1 MKYKFNII
9 YLLIF
14 IFLIF
19 FSSGCIN
26 FREDY
31 PIINYYSLSNT
42 SKKESREK
50 VLGILQVRNF
60 IAPNI
65 LSGQRILVENSDG
78 SSQRLYYHRWSDNF
92 DQLLTWLTI
101 TRLSEQK
108 IFYGGVVSQN
118 SNLIPNY
125 ILEGEILTL
134 RIINHRIP
142 DSSSV
147 ELSVKFSL
155 LGYNQDSSNFVLY
168 FTNTYKN
175 IAPRKSSQ
183 LAWISQSTNI
193 AANEIIEQM
202 ASELI
207 NKINQ

>member
-9 YLLIF
+9 YQLIL

-19 FSSGCIN
+19 FSPGCIN
-26 FREDY
+26 LREDY
-31 PIINYYSLSNT
+31 PTINYYSLTNT
-42 SKKESREK
+42 SNKESRQK
-50 VLGILQVRNF
+50 VFGILQIRNF
-60 IAPNI
+60 NAPNI

-92 DQLLTWLTI
+92 DQLLTWLAI
-101 TRLSEQK
+101 SRISEQK
-108 IFYGGVVSQN
+108 IFSGGAVSQN

-134 RIINHRIP
+134 RILNHRIP

-155 LGYNQDSSNFVLY
+155 LGYNQDSSSFMLY
-168 FTNTYKN
+168 FTNTFNNRVIRNNSKT
-175 IAPRKSSQ
+175 
-183 LAWISQSTNI
+183 AWISQSTNL
-193 AANEIIEQM
+193 AANEILEKMTSDI
-202 ASELI
+202 I
-207 NKINQ
+207 NIINQ

>member
-9 YLLIF
+9 YQLIL

-19 FSSGCIN
+19 FFQGCIN
-26 FREDY
+26 LREDY
-31 PIINYYSLSNT
+31 PTINYYSLTNT
-42 SKKESREK
+42 SNKESRQK
-50 VLGILQVRNF
+50 VFGILQIRNF
-60 IAPNI
+60 NAPNI

-92 DQLLTWLTI
+92 DQLLTWLAI
-101 TRLSEQK
+101 TRMSEQK
-108 IFYGGVVSQN
+108 IFSGGVVSQN

-134 RIINHRIP
+134 RILNHRIP

-155 LGYNQDSSNFVLY
+155 LGYNQDSSSFMLY
-168 FTNTYKN
+168 FTNTYNKRVIRN
-175 IAPRKSSQ
+175 NSETT
-183 LAWISQSTNI
+183 WISQSTNL
-193 AANEIIEQM
+193 AANEILEKMTSDI
-202 ASELI
+202 I
-207 NKINQ
+207 NIINQ

>member
-9 YLLIF
+9 YQLIL

-19 FSSGCIN
+19 FFEGCIN
-26 FREDY
+26 LREDY
-31 PIINYYSLSNT
+31 PTINYYSLTNT
-42 SKKESREK
+42 SNKESRQK
-50 VLGILQVRNF
+50 VFGILQIRNF
-60 IAPNI
+60 NAPNI

-92 DQLLTWLTI
+92 DQLLTWLAI
-101 TRLSEQK
+101 TRMSEQK
-108 IFYGGVVSQN
+108 IFSGGVVSQN

-134 RIINHRIP
+134 RILNHRIP

-155 LGYNQDSSNFVLY
+155 LGYNQDSSGFMLY
-168 FTNTYKN
+168 FTNTYNKRVIRN
-175 IAPRKSSQ
+175 NSKTT
-183 LAWISQSTNI
+183 WISQSTNL
-193 AANEIIEQM
+193 AANEILEKMTLDI
-202 ASELI
+202 I
-207 NKINQ
+207 NIINQ

>member
-9 YLLIF
+9 YQLIL

-19 FSSGCIN
+19 FFEGCIN
-26 FREDY
+26 LREDY
-31 PIINYYSLSNT
+31 PTINYYSLTNT
-42 SKKESREK
+42 SNKESRQK
-50 VLGILQVRNF
+50 VFGILQIRNF
-60 IAPNI
+60 NAPNI

-92 DQLLTWLTI
+92 DQLLTWLAI
-101 TRLSEQK
+101 TRMSEQK
-108 IFYGGVVSQN
+108 IFSGGVVSQN

-134 RIINHRIP
+134 RILNHRIP

-155 LGYNQDSSNFVLY
+155 LGYNQDSSGFMLY
-168 FTNTYKN
+168 FTNTYNKRVIRN
-175 IAPRKSSQ
+175 NSKTT
-183 LAWISQSTNI
+183 WISQSTNL
-193 AANEIIEQM
+193 AANEILEKMTSDI
-202 ASELI
+202 I
-207 NKINQ
+207 NIINQ